1 MWAPLGHPL
10 TTSWEVKDI
19 QEERS
24 LKELKMG
31 LFNQPEGFP
40 LRPKKRKD
48 ELHPLVRNGPL
59 LPLHGRDDLARTT

>member
-1 MWAPLGHPL
+1 MRSSLRKETKGGRCVAMWAPLGHPL

-40 LRPKKRKD
+40 LRPKKEKMSYI
-48 ELHPLVRNGPL
+48 H
-59 LPLHGRDDLARTT
+59 